1 MYKYYYIYIHFII
14 LNLILI
20 VLTIIAPDCETKLIK
35 ELTSLYKLLLSSLS
49 FLISWIIKGLKDL
62 RYYNIEN
69 INKFFEEQVPWLQ

>member
-1 MYKYYYIYIHFII
+1 MYKYYYIYIHIII

-35 ELTSLYKLLLSSLS
+35 ALTSLYKLLLSSLS

-62 RYYNIEN
+62 RYHNIEN
-69 INKFFEEQVPWLQ
+69 INKFFEEQVPRLQ